1 MLFCLSLLQYIR
13 VELPQWYN
21 GLFTALRCTN
31 MQHPASLG
39 RLKLSTLYTI
49 KHTWKKKSHFA
60 HKQLIY
66 DLLICFRRKVAYW
79 DIALEYSYCRCIEI
93 WRHFSCCYFYCC
105 CCYLFCFQINKYECS
120 LKVPLLKCFH
130 WVPKMFS
137 HRNKAIRFVFF
148 L

>member
-39 RLKLSTLYTI
+39 RLKWSTLCTI
-49 KHTWKKKSHFA
+49 KHTWNNKKKSHFA
-60 HKQLIY
+60 HKQLIN
-66 DLLICFRRKVAYW
+66 DLLICFRRLVAYW
-79 DIALEYSYCRCIEI
+79 DIALEYSVLKSDII
-93 WRHFSCCYFYCC
+93 LMFFSFFFLL
-105 CCYLFCFQINKYECS
+105 LFCFQNNKCECS

-137 HRNKAIRFVFF
+137 NRNKAICFVFF